1 MYQLYIYIFN
11 KTRTSFTVYY
21 QQEKGRFS
29 LPKVK
34 YERYL
39 VEKSMG
45 IFHANR
51 IPVEMSAPRTRAE
64 PLNLVDGRFPGSGSS
79 PGAEGSSLLC
89 RLSICLSTC
98 VYVTRT
104 DPLDNNCLL
113 RSRVVRSFKPF
124 GHNFV
129 RTVVCQFRFVHHRF
143 STRFSYSEI
152 LFPLPADTVHKV

>member
-1 MYQLYIYIFN
+1 MKNPWNGIAS
-11 KTRTSFTVYY
+11 RAS
-21 QQEKGRFS
+21 
-29 LPKVK
+29 
-34 YERYL
+34 
-39 VEKSMG
+39 SMQ
-45 IFHANR
+45 IEFLQKCLRH
-51 IPVEMSAPRTRAE
+51 VS
-64 PLNLVDGRFPGSGSS
+64 PLNLVDGRFPRLGIT
-79 PGAEGSSLLC
+79 PRGAEGSSLLC

-113 RSRVVRSFKPF
+113 RSGTARVVRSFKPF

-152 LFPLPADTVHKV
+152 LLPSPPLRRHCSQSVESIFFFPTPRFFDETL

>member
-1 MYQLYIYIFN
+1 
-11 KTRTSFTVYY
+11 
-21 QQEKGRFS
+21 
-29 LPKVK
+29 
-34 YERYL
+34 
-39 VEKSMG
+39 
-45 IFHANR
+45 
-51 IPVEMSAPRTRAE
+51 MSAPRTRAE

-129 RTVVCQFRFVHHRF
+129 RTNCLPISLRPPSLFDAVFIFRDIVPPPRRHCSQSVENIFFFHSLLPDFSMKRF
-143 STRFSYSEI
+143 DRIRNRHCFDSFCKLT
-152 LFPLPADTVHKV
+152 